1 MSLLIRLLIF
11 VPVIFM
17 IMIVYAGQKETDAKG
32 VLRVAGR
39 KTVKAFIW
47 TVVLVAG
54 MELVEFV
61 FLP

>member
-11 VPVIFM
+11 VPVIYL
-17 IMIVYAGQKETDAKG
+17 IMIVYAGQKETEAKG

-39 KTVKAFIW
+39 KTVKALVW
-47 TVVLVAG
+47 TFVLVCC
-54 MELVEFV
+54 MEAIEFV

>member
-11 VPVIFM
+11 VPVIYM
-17 IMIVYAGQKETDAKG
+17 IMIVYAGQQETDAKG

-39 KTVKAFIW
+39 KTVKALAW
-47 TVVLVAG
+47 TVLLVAG
-54 MELVEFV
+54 MEAIEYL